1 MFNPACTLVYNHKNK
16 CNHII
21 FFYDKSIF
29 YNMKG
34 FVAED
39 KMHVIKKHYFT
50 TSIQRKLTPQKK
62 YDEIW

>member
-39 KMHVIKKHYFT
+39 KMHVIKKTLFYNFYT
-50 TSIQRKLTPQKK
+50 KKIDTPE
-62 YDEIW
+62 EI